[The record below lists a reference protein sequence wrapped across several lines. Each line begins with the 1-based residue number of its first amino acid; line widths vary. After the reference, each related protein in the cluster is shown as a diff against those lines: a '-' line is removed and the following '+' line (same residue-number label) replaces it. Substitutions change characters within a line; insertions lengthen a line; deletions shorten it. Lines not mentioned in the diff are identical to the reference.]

1 MANLQQTEEP
11 CEACGVV
18 AEIGFLIREG
28 DEVSELTFEGEN
40 QAAIEA
46 EFAPFLTLAKSVNQ
60 NMQHQTIYRH
70 DGKQMTARLQFE
82 CSAEKIIF
90 DLKSRSLNT
99 R

>member
-1 MANLQQTEEP
+1 MADLHQTEEP

-28 DEVSELTFEGEN
+28 DEVSELAFDGES
-40 QAAIEA
+40 QAAIES
-46 EFAPFLTLAKSVNQ
+46 EFAPYLALAQGVNS
-60 NMQHQTIYRH
+60 NVKHQTIYSD

-90 DLKSRSLNT
+90 DLKSRSLT
-99 R
+99 AR